1 MAWLAQ
7 PHWPSRGIALR
18 RLENG
23 KFHDDLEMDCDSS
36 RPSQRSSAN
45 EKTFELFNS
54 KVFISRSVD
63 SRPLFLLL
71 AGFFLLLGR
80 SVFFLFGWS
89 IFFLLSRSVAFLL
102 LACGSSGVTS
112 RSNGATF
119 HLGLVI
125 SCHGTSAWWNR
136 GWFRGGAFA
145 TTSDCQR
152 HQATSQQHCQLF
164 HYSFPCCLN
173 CSEGRLAD
181 DLRWIHLVASGR

>member
-112 RSNGATF
+112 RSNAPPS
-119 HLGLVI
+119 I
-125 SCHGTSAWWNR
+125 
-136 GWFRGGAFA
+136 
-145 TTSDCQR
+145 
-152 HQATSQQHCQLF
+152 
-164 HYSFPCCLN
+164 
-173 CSEGRLAD
+173 LA
-181 DLRWIHLVASGR
+181 L